1 MGINLYRY
9 WWLLS
14 VKAVLILTFGLV
26 IVIRSELSFLFTA
39 TFAGGLIAL
48 GGIALL
54 TGAFSQMKFNYEW
67 TWWLFEGLSDL
78 VIGVIMMLRPGESCE
93 VFIVLLA
100 VWFFISGILH
110 IVTAINIQYYLP
122 SRFILHL
129 SGIVAFLS
137 GIFLIYST
145 FRDFY
150 RQIYLIGVMA
160 IIYGSLLIYYSVQL
174 KDVIIE
180 EIDEID
186 YLQ

>member
-1 MGINLYRY
+1 MGINLYKY

-26 IVIRSELSFLFTA
+26 IVIRSELSFFFTA
-39 TFAGGLIAL
+39 SLAGGLIAF

-67 TWWLFEGLSDL
+67 TWWLYEGLSNI

-100 VWFFISGILH
+100 VWFFISGLLH
-110 IVTAINIQYYLP
+110 IVTAVNIQYYLS

-150 RQIYLIGVMA
+150 QQIYILGMLVL
-160 IIYGSLLIYYSVQL
+160 IYGFLLLYFSVQL
-174 KDVIIE
+174 KDVIVE
-180 EIDEID
+180 EIDETD
-186 YLQ
+186 